1 LKTQR
6 TIGFL
11 AITSVAVASFIGL
24 FVVPAD
30 EYQGEIQRLLYIHVP
45 TAWLAM
51 LSFLVVFLMS
61 MLYLVQRKLKW
72 DVLAVSAVEI
82 GVLSTAL
89 TLIVGS
95 LYARPTWGIWWTW
108 DPRLT
113 TTALLLIIYI
123 GYLIV
128 RSMTEDPEQRARW
141 AAVIGIIGFIQVP
154 IVYLSVFWW
163 RSLHQPPSSPR
174 SMAAGF
180 GLVLLLNLIA
190 YTIAFTYLAMRRY
203 KLGQAELA
211 LELAGPEEEK

>member
-1 LKTQR
+1 
-6 TIGFL
+6 L

-211 LELAGPEEEK
+211 LELASPEEEK

>member
-1 LKTQR
+1 
-6 TIGFL
+6 L
-11 AITSVAVASFIGL
+11 AIASVAVASFIGL

-61 MLYLVQRKLKW
+61 LLYLVQRKLKW

-141 AAVIGIIGFIQVP
+141 AAVIGVIGFIQVP

-190 YTIAFTYLAMRRY
+190 YTIAFTYLVMRRY

>member
-1 LKTQR
+1 MKTQR

-190 YTIAFTYLAMRRY
+190 YTISFTYLAMRRY

>member
-1 LKTQR
+1 
-6 TIGFL
+6 
-11 AITSVAVASFIGL
+11 
-24 FVVPAD
+24 
-30 EYQGEIQRLLYIHVP
+30 
-45 TAWLAM
+45 M

-190 YTIAFTYLAMRRY
+190 YTISFTYLAMRRY

>member
-1 LKTQR
+1 
-6 TIGFL
+6 
-11 AITSVAVASFIGL
+11 
-24 FVVPAD
+24 
-30 EYQGEIQRLLYIHVP
+30 
-45 TAWLAM
+45 M

>member
-1 LKTQR
+1 
-6 TIGFL
+6 
-11 AITSVAVASFIGL
+11 
-24 FVVPAD
+24 
-30 EYQGEIQRLLYIHVP
+30 
-45 TAWLAM
+45 M

-141 AAVIGIIGFIQVP
+141 AAVIGVIGFIQVP

-190 YTIAFTYLAMRRY
+190 YTIAFTYLVMRRY